1 MSSSAFSMAAMA
13 CWTTPPEDCR
23 RSAYMVVTCASH
35 ARGSLPMTAGASR
48 SITAERPGPPN
59 ASLYSLQPTSPVSV
73 VTLRKS
79 KLRDPASAW
88 SDSTLAIF
96 IRDGLRTQRVTGMR
110 SVGKPSGPHPKRIR
124 RSTLTR
130 RSNRMTIRTIMIE
143 HGFLAAML
151 ALVGLEVVVLG
162 YFAYRISRVLERVE
176 GVGAATYLEV
186 RKVLG
191 QSR

>member
-1 MSSSAFSMAAMA
+1 MAAMA

-23 RSAYMVVTCASH
+23 RSAYIVVTWAAQ
-35 ARGSLPMTAGASR
+35 ARGSLPMTVGARR
-48 SITAERPGPPN
+48 SITAERPAPPN
-59 ASLYSLQPTSPVSV
+59 ASLYSLQPTTPVSV

-88 SDSTLAIF
+88 SDSTLAIL
-96 IRDGLRTQRVTGMR
+96 IRGSLRTQRVAGMR
-110 SVGKPSGPHPKRIR
+110 SVGKESGPHPKRIR

-176 GVGAATYLEV
+176 GVGAAAYLEV

>member
-23 RSAYMVVTCASH
+23 RSAYIVVTCASQ
-35 ARGSLPMTAGASR
+35 ARGSLPITVGARR
-48 SITAERPGPPN
+48 SITVERPAPPN
-59 ASLYSLQPTSPVSV
+59 ASLYSLQPSIPVSV

-96 IRDGLRTQRVTGMR
+96 IRGSLRTQRVTGMPMI
-110 SVGKPSGPHPKRIR
+110 GKQSR
-124 RSTLTR
+124 RASTLTR
-130 RSNRMTIRTIMIE
+130 RSDRMTIRTMMIE